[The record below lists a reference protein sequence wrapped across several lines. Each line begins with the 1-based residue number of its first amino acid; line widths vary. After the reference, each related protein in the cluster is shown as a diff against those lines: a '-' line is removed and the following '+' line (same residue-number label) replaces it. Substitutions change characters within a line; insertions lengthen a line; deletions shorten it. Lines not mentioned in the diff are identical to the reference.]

1 MTDASLKPIVPSD
14 IFVLWNSED
23 GKKYQMNETITSAV
37 VADGVRN
44 LRSYC
49 DFWQREV
56 GSFESCSSLHTCA
69 LPDTLRRIGDFT
81 FASCNRLTICQIPS
95 GVNEIG
101 RGAFTKCGALKTL
114 ALPDGIL
121 HIPGYAFSHC
131 NSLETVELPFS
142 LKTIGVEAFCNC
154 FELNAIND
162 DALEGVTEIGE
173 AAFSH
178 CSSLTAFKLPPL
190 LKVVDECSFFACES
204 LSKVEFPPSLETIK
218 FGAFNRCSHPDLIID
233 LPETVTNIERGALEG
248 CRIRL
253 PTSLSM
259 LTYDGDVEGLLHSV
273 EEVVISSR
281 VNLSLLVDH
290 LGNRPSRSYYDDN
303 YDEYMFDDDIPD
315 DAPADEI
322 EPYLDPNLKFTILYG
337 GSTGP
342 APPKIQEHVPQSFFC
357 LEMSPAH
364 LKSLD
369 DIPPLHEKV
378 DLIFKRKLGIFADIL
393 QCSTVEVHESLLY
406 HILPF
411 VWGGDVSIGV
421 LSDIVTYIGS
431 LLSEPKIDALS
442 IVE

>member
-1 MTDASLKPIVPSD
+1 MTDASLKPIVPPD

-233 LPETVTNIERGALEG
+233 LPETVTNIGIEALAG

-253 PTSLSM
+253 PTSLSI
-259 LTYDGDVEGLLHSV
+259 LTKGWSVIGLLNQV
-273 EEVVISSR
+273 KEVVISSR
-281 VNLSLLVDH
+281 VNLRVLANTLHD
-290 LGNRPSRSYYDDN
+290 L
-303 YDEYMFDDDIPD
+303 E
-315 DAPADEI
+315 DAAYEDG
-322 EPYLDPNLKFTILYG
+322 EPWLYPGLTFKVLYG
-337 GSTGP
+337 GLPSVCSP
-342 APPKIQEHVPQSFFC
+342 LLPPPNLNEHVPESIFSLAIAASNVTSLYYKSGAGVIATKTHSSF
-357 LEMSPAH
+357 MG
-364 LKSLD
+364 LKVPLIAGIIKCSNPE
-369 DIPPLHEKV
+369 IPE
-378 DLIFKRKLGIFADIL
+378 A
-393 QCSTVEVHESLLY
+393 LLY
-406 HILPF
+406 HVLPF
-411 VWGGDVSIGV
+411 LWGNEVSEVV
-421 LSDIVTYIGS
+421 LKEVVAAVGEAVAKMK
-431 LLSEPKIDALS
+431 LRKLVGAQLVKN
-442 IVE
+442 